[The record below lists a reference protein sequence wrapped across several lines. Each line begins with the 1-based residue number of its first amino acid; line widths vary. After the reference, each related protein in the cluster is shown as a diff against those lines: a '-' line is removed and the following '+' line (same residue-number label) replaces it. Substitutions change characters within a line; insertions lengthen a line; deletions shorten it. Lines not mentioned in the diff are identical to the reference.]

1 VWKQQFHLILK
12 KQCLE
17 KYIYQKIL
25 IKINGAYWSNEQKA
39 KLILVDDTLDTYY
52 AKFTK
57 NNTVIQDT
65 KAKEILINSISKSW
79 LKI

>member
-1 VWKQQFHLILK
+1 MWKQQFHLILK